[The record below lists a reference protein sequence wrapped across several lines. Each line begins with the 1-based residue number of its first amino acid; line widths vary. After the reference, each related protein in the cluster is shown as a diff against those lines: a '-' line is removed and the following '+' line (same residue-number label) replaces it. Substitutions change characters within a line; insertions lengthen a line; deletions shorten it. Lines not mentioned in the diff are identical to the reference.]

1 MKSFK
6 QYLINEASK
15 KAAKDYDGDGK
26 VESGTEEYLGSR
38 SNAIKA
44 AMAKGKKK
52 KKKKKK

>member
-26 VESGTEEYLGSR
+26 VESGTKEYLGSR

-44 AMAKGKKK
+44 AMAKKKK